1 MHAKEYSY
9 AFLWCNFDI
18 IECLGEILF
27 TEFVDWAMAKV
38 KFFCHGPYAFPLTNA
53 IKMKFY
59 YFKNHQNLKPFI
71 IGGNLWI
78 TS

>member
-27 TEFVDWAMAKV
+27 TEFVEWAMAKV
-38 KFFCHGPYAFPLTNA
+38 KFFFA
-53 IKMKFY
+53 IGRM
-59 YFKNHQNLKPFI
+59 P
-71 IGGNLWI
+71 
-78 TS
+78 SP